1 MGDTSTS
8 GARGTTGSTRSTGV
22 GGEPEIDLRSIGGE
36 DEPSVLHRDEVVRT
50 AAAVMRDRCIGDVLV
65 IDDAGALCGIVT
77 DRDVALR
84 VVAAGLDPATTAIG
98 EVATPD
104 PVAVPVGGTV
114 ADVAA
119 VMRDHAVRRVP
130 VVDTDRRPVGV
141 VALSDLATDLGG
153 ETPLARVLHALA
165 TAPPDF

>member
-8 GARGTTGSTRSTGV
+8 TPRGAAAEPTRPHGDPV
-22 GGEPEIDLRSIGGE
+22 IDLRDVGGTRAQ
-36 DEPSVLHRDEVVRT
+36 PSVLHRDEVVRT

-104 PVAVPVGGTV
+104 PVAVDTAGTV

-130 VVDTDRRPVGV
+130 VVDAERRPVGV
-141 VALSDLATDLGG
+141 VALSDLAVDLGG

-165 TAPPDF
+165 EAPPDF